1 MRTTYQRLLSFLI
14 FALLLLF
21 APSCRQAA
29 SQSTAV
35 TEDNDSLK
43 WVRDIDIPSPLPDS
57 VAEQI
62 LYRKAYIV
70 SYNKDRLQPN
80 WVAWHLTAEHVDG
93 NVPRPNLAFHEDKD
107 VPEPK
112 AYHWDYRYEEDKHI
126 DRGHMCPAGDNKWD
140 KEAMYESFLMTNICP
155 QHKALNSGI
164 WNTIEK
170 RCREWA
176 KEYGDVYIVC
186 GPIFMNQEHDSIGEH
201 HIPKPEAFFKVVACL
216 NPNHPWGIGYICR
229 NNEGTRKRDLYTNS
243 ISEVERITGLT
254 FFPNIDEAI
263 KAKVKDTYEE

>member
-14 FALLLLF
+14 FALLLLL

-43 WVRDIDIPSPLPDS
+43 WVRDIDIPSTLPDS

-126 DRGHMCPAGDNKWD
+126 DRGHMCPAGDNKRD

-176 KEYGDVYIVC
+176 RIHLPQQRRHPQKRPLHQQHKRSGANHRSHLLSKHRRSDK
-186 GPIFMNQEHDSIGEH
+186 GESQRH
-201 HIPKPEAFFKVVACL
+201 L
-216 NPNHPWGIGYICR
+216 
-229 NNEGTRKRDLYTNS
+229 
-243 ISEVERITGLT
+243 
-254 FFPNIDEAI
+254 
-263 KAKVKDTYEE
+263 

>member
-1 MRTTYQRLLSFLI
+1 LI
-14 FALLLLF
+14 FALLLLL

-176 KEYGDVYIVC
+176 KEYGDIYIVC
-186 GPIFMNQEHDSIGEH
+186 GPIFMNREHDSIGEH

-216 NPNHPWGIGYICR
+216 NPEHPWGIGYICR